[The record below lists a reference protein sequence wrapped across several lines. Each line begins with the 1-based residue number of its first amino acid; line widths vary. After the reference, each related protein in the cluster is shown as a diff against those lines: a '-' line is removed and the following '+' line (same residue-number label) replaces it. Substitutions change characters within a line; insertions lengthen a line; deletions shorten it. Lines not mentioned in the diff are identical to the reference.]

1 MSDQTFYDST
11 VESQLLSDGV
21 YVSTTRGTSMRPL
34 FKTNRDVII
43 LKTPDRELKKYDVV
57 LYRTKDGKYIL
68 HRIIAVKE
76 NVFIIR
82 GDNTFV
88 RETVSKDRILAILT
102 EYNRKGKKH
111 STSDTSFRIYSHLWC
126 FIYPVRFLVHK
137 ALSFARKV
145 YRKLFKRNK

>member
-11 VESQLLSDGV
+11 VEAQLLNDGA

-43 LKTPDRELKKYDVV
+43 LKRLDKEPEKYDVV

-88 RETVSKDRILAILT
+88 REKVAKDRILAVLT

-111 STSDTSFRIYSHLWC
+111 STSDLSFRIYSRLWH
-126 FIYPVRFLVHK
+126 FIYPVRFLAHK

-145 YRKLFKRNK
+145 YHKLFKRNK